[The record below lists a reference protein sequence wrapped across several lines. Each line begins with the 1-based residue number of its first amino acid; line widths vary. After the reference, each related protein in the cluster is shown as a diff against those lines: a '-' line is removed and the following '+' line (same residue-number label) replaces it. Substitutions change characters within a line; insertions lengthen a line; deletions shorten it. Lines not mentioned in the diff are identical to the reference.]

1 MSLNYDTYISFY
13 LSSNRVHIFTETLHY
28 LGDPAFVRFRLS
40 HDPKSMIMEAY
51 DRLEFTSLRVPNRE
65 ITRSKRNQM
74 EVHSTSLCQIIKDW
88 FCWTDGLSYRVP
100 GRYIK
105 KQNIIFFDLSKA
117 YAINPIT
124 LDDQAILYF
133 RPGVDY
139 AVYDC

>member
-40 HDPKSMIMEAY
+40 HDHKSMIMEAY

-133 RPGVDY
+133 RPGVEY